1 MLPIYRRYWSAVQPS
16 RQLEDH
22 WRTWRRCSVWI
33 KFGEDIKICPHP
45 PSLKDMMSAALSRST
60 ASASKAKSKPIPRP
74 TEDSDSE
81 ESLPLVPASSSSSR
95 YRSLTVARWPRVHSI
110 KEPFQL
116 TLGGKMQAPKRSRG
130 RRSESPL

>member
-1 MLPIYRRYWSAVQPS
+1 
-16 RQLEDH
+16 
-22 WRTWRRCSVWI
+22 
-33 KFGEDIKICPHP
+33 
-45 PSLKDMMSAALSRST
+45 MSAALTRST

-95 YRSLTVARWPRVHSI
+95 YRSLTVARWPRIHSI

-116 TLGGKMQAPKRSRG
+116 TLGGKNFSLTG
-130 RRSESPL
+130 SGLL